1 MEDRARRVPLSA
13 ARVPQKRAPLVPA
26 FGVTRGGTRRGGYRV
41 LAALRPQGVGQR
53 VAWLHRHAG
62 VLVARR
68 VLVVGGPSAIWS

>member
-41 LAALRPQGVGQR
+41 LAALRPQGVGRR
-53 VAWLHRHAG
+53 VA
-62 VLVARR
+62 
-68 VLVVGGPSAIWS
+68 